1 MRTPTR
7 HEVER
12 SVQPSGSRPTRTS
25 REGIAPATSKETEG
39 IVRVGVGV
47 GARLWLRLRLRLGF
61 GDDSGEG

>member
-47 GARLWLRLRLRLGF
+47 GG
-61 GDDSGEG
+61 